1 MRFRHILSPDG
12 TLVVLSELEPS
23 WAPRWMPAQRITT
36 GALARF
42 FNSLT
47 GTLSPGELTVLNPLA
62 AHDHQQAAA
71 QYANLLITLFPTAP
85 EMLAFT

>member
-36 GALARF
+36 GAMARF
-42 FNSLT
+42 FNARVPL
-47 GTLSPGELTVLNPLA
+47 GELRHLRASKVA
-62 AHDHQQAAA
+62 RK
-71 QYANLLITLFPTAP
+71 
-85 EMLAFT
+85 